1 MPRAARVTPGGLVYH
16 VLNRGV
22 GKNRLFWKDADYMA
36 FEEILADTLLVRPM
50 RICAYCLLPNH
61 WHFVLWPED
70 DGDLAAFM
78 QRLTVTHVTRWQRNK
93 QQVGFGHV
101 YQGRYKSF
109 PVESNEYFYQAVRYV
124 ERNPLRAQ
132 LVNAADT
139 WRWSSLWRR
148 LHGDREQKQLLASW
162 PLPRSRNWLEYVQ
175 QPASDAELEA
185 LRRSVQRGT
194 PLGGSDWSVRTAR
207 ELGLDYTLRSRG
219 RPRKQVGG

>member
-132 LVNAADT
+132 LVNAADA